1 VFLLDRN
8 ATMGVLNQILV
19 VAAAIS
25 AGAVAQSTS
34 ATQNSTTSSDLPV
47 VDLGY
52 ELHQAYSHNVWNI
65 WCI

>member
-1 VFLLDRN
+1 
-8 ATMGVLNQILV
+8 MGVLNQILV

-52 ELHQAYSHNVWNI
+52 ELHQAYSHNVGSI
-65 WCI
+65 